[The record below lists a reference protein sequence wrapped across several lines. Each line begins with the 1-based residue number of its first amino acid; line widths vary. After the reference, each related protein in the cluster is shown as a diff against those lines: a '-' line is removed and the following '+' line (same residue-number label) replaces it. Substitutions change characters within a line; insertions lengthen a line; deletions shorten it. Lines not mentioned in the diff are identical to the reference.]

1 MLGAYGPIQGVSMIR
16 PALVA
21 VILAALLPAAHAQD
35 DPHAACAGS
44 IGWVP
49 REVLERPLPI
59 RPGVG
64 TAHDP
69 VTTSVPEAQAF
80 YDQGVAYLHSY
91 VWIEAARSFH
101 EALRRDPKL
110 ALAWIGLSRV
120 FTALEDAPAAHD
132 ALEKAQ
138 ALASAVSPREKRR
151 IALRAT
157 HLEALD
163 DLGDSAKHL
172 AYKKALDQ
180 ALAADMNDAEL
191 WMLRGNAEEASAAGR
206 GQRGGAA
213 SIAFY
218 ERALAVVP
226 GHFAAHHYLIH
237 SYETIGLVPE
247 ALAHGE
253 VYVRAAPA
261 IPHAHHMWAHDLRR
275 VGRTQDA
282 IAEFKKADEL
292 EEAYYV
298 AEKIP
303 ADLDWHHKHNL
314 DLLSTSFQ
322 HQGQMKEA
330 ERLMRR
336 AYALNAPL
344 EYMDYQKKE
353 WPGFLLARGRV
364 EEAEAAG
371 IEFSRSRYPATRV
384 AGHVVLGDVHLARGR
399 VEEAQKELALAEKEA
414 ESMPKGP
421 RALSPD
427 VAPYVDRLRGE
438 VYLRSGRTEE
448 GRALLKEVQT
458 RIRAIPGPDAWMQ
471 ALFVLESIAN
481 SAREAGDWDLAE
493 YTARQMQDHDP
504 SYAGAHFMLALVA
517 DHRGDAAAARASFAE
532 AEKLWSHADSDLPEL
547 SRARSRVA
555 EAR

>member
-1 MLGAYGPIQGVSMIR
+1 MRGQEVSVIR
-16 PALVA
+16 PVA
-21 VILAALLPAAHAQD
+21 VAALAAALLPRAHAQE

-49 REVLERPLPI
+49 REVLERPVPVRSGI
-59 RPGVG
+59 GV
-64 TAHDP
+64 AHDP

-101 EALRRDPKL
+101 EALRRDPKV

-120 FTALEDAPAAHD
+120 FTGLEDAPAARD
-132 ALEKAQ
+132 ALEKARS
-138 ALASAVSPREKRR
+138 LAEGVSPREKRR
-151 IALRAT
+151 IELRAV
-157 HLEALD
+157 HLDALD
-163 DLGDSAKHL
+163 ALGDPAKHL
-172 AYKKALDQ
+172 AYKKALDA
-180 ALAADMNDAEL
+180 ALAADMGDVEL

-213 SIAFY
+213 SVAFY
-218 ERALAVVP
+218 ERALAVSP
-226 GHFAAHHYLIH
+226 GHFGAHHYLIH
-237 SYETIGLVPE
+237 SNETIGSVQE
-247 ALAHGE
+247 ALRHGE
-253 VYVRAAPA
+253 VYVKAAPA

-282 IAEFKKADEL
+282 IAQFRKADEL
-292 EEAYYV
+292 EQAYYA
-298 AEKIP
+298 AERIAP
-303 ADLDWHHKHNL
+303 DLDWHHKHNL
-314 DLLSTSFQ
+314 DLLSTSYQ

-330 ERLMRR
+330 ERLMRV
-336 AYALNAPL
+336 AYALTAPL

-371 IEFSRSRYPATRV
+371 REFIRSKWGATRV
-384 AGHVVLGDVHLARGR
+384 AGHVVLGQAQLARGR
-399 VEEAQKELALAEKEA
+399 VEEAREQLALADKEA
-414 ESMPKGP
+414 ESIPSGP

-438 VYLRSGRTEE
+438 VYLRSGRAEDR
-448 GRALLKEVQT
+448 RALLKEVQA
-458 RIRAIPGPDAWMQ
+458 RIRAVPGPDAWMQ
-471 ALFVLESIAN
+471 ALFILESIAN
-481 SAREAGDWDLAE
+481 SARQAGDWDLVD

-504 SYAGAHFMLALVA
+504 SYAGAHFLLALVA

-532 AEKLWSHADSDLPEL
+532 AEKLWQHADPDLPEL
-547 SRARSRVA
+547 GRVRSRVA

>member
-1 MLGAYGPIQGVSMIR
+1 LAAYGAALEVIVIR
-16 PALVA
+16 PMLVVALG
-21 VILAALLPAAHAQD
+21 AALLPRVQAQD

-49 REVLERPLPI
+49 REVLERPVPLRTGI
-59 RPGVG
+59 GS
-64 TAHDP
+64 AHDA
-69 VTTSVPEAQAF
+69 VTTSVPEAQAY

-120 FTALEDAPAAHD
+120 YTALEDAPAAHD
-132 ALEKAQ
+132 ALAKAQ

-180 ALAADMNDAEL
+180 ALAADMGDVEL

-213 SIAFY
+213 SVAFY
-218 ERALAVVP
+218 ERALAIVP

-237 SYETIGLVPE
+237 SFETIGSVPE

-253 VYVRAAPA
+253 IYVKAAPA

-282 IAEFKKADEL
+282 IAEFRKADEL
-292 EEAYYV
+292 EEAYYA
-298 AEKIP
+298 AEKITP
-303 ADLDWHHKHNL
+303 DLDWHHKHNL
-314 DLLSTSFQ
+314 DLLSTSYQ

-344 EYMDYQKKE
+344 EYMEYQKKE
-353 WPGFLLARGRV
+353 WPGFLLARGRLD
-364 EEAEAAG
+364 EAEAAG
-371 IEFSRSRYPATRV
+371 NDFARSRYAATRV

-427 VAPYVDRLRGE
+427 VTPYVDRLRGE
-438 VYLRSGRTEE
+438 VLLRTGRAEE
-448 GRALLKEVQT
+448 GRARLKEVQG
-458 RIRAIPGPDAWMQ
+458 RIRAVPGPDAWMQ

-481 SAREAGDWDLAE
+481 SARQAGDWDLVE
-493 YTARQMQDHDP
+493 YTVGQMQDHDR
-504 SYAGAHFMLALVA
+504 SYAGAHFLQALVA
-517 DHRGDAAAARASFAE
+517 EHRGDAAAARASFAE
-532 AEKLWSHADSDLPEL
+532 AEKLWGHADPDLPEL
-547 SRARSRVA
+547 GRARSRVA